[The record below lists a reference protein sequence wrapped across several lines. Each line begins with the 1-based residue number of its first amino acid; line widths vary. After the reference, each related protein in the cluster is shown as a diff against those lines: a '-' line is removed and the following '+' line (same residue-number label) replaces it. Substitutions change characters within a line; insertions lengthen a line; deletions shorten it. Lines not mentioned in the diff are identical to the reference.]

1 MSASRDRILRVWDLC
16 RDGRRVGMALVH
28 SHPFLKLVL
37 CCGQGEGTK
46 PPWEERQRERRSGM
60 VFEVEVGVLGHSRGL
75 CSHAG
80 PESCRKGLQI
90 ESQNGWVGR
99 DLTAPPAPALGWLPP
114 TKSGSIH
121 GLGHCWGWDTHSSS
135 GQPVP
140 GPHHPQ
146 REEFLSYI

>member
-1 MSASRDRILRVWDLC
+1 
-16 RDGRRVGMALVH
+16 MALVH
-28 SHPFLKLVL
+28 GHPFLKLVL

-46 PPWEERQRERRSGM
+46 PPWEERQWERGSGM
-60 VFEVEVGVLGHSRGL
+60 VFEVEVGIVGHSRGL

-121 GLGHCWGWDTHSSS
+121 GLAHSWGWDTHSSQDS
-135 GQPVP
+135 LGQCPTALRVMNF
-140 GPHHPQ
+140 
-146 REEFLSYI
+146 FLTSLLNLPSSSLKPFPLL